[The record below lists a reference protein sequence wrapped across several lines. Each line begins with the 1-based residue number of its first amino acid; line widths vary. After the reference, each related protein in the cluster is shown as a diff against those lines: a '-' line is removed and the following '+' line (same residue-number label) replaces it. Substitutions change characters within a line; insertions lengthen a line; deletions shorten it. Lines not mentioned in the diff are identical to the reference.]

1 MQSLRY
7 RLWSPP
13 ASPLRIEFP
22 SDLAQS
28 LCPEPDQLE
37 TSGALYGVRHGR
49 DVHIVAARQGEA
61 LEKIGIFIAR
71 ARGEVFL
78 TEANLNL
85 FEKHQA
91 TVALVRAGPKAG
103 FFVREPNGSI
113 QTVRSHQE
121 FSIEDA
127 APAQVQVG
135 QRHALPSSRSI
146 NPAWTAAACFALTL
160 PLLAFFRPASA
171 PGLQVRERSGQL
183 QISWE
188 PGQSAL
194 LEINDGAR
202 RVAVPVFANQSN
214 LTYARSSAQVDVILT
229 KEHRSTT
236 VRFVA
241 APR

>member
-7 RLWSPP
+7 RRWSPP

-22 SDLAQS
+22 SDLARA
-28 LCPEPDQLE
+28 LWPEPDQLE
-37 TSGALYGVRHGR
+37 TSGLLFGVRHGR
-49 DVHIVAARQGEA
+49 EVHIIAARQGEGF
-61 LEKIGIFIAR
+61 EKIGIFVAR

-78 TEANLNL
+78 TEANLHL

-91 TVALVRAGPKAG
+91 TVALVRAGSKAG
-103 FFVREPNGSI
+103 FFIREPNGSI

-127 APAQVQVG
+127 EPAPPAP
-135 QRHALPSSRSI
+135 LPPRRSR

-160 PLLAFFRPASA
+160 PLLAFFRPAPA
-171 PGLQVRERSGQL
+171 PGLEVREHSGQL

-241 APR
+241 APPR